1 MLSILEANYRGEKYP
16 IYISDDAIKYLN
28 IHLNSLKNN
37 YLIIYDAVFKNKK
50 KHPDNTFSKIL
61 KSNKVLFFK
70 AGIKNKTS
78 KYVDNIIEFFYKNNI
93 SRDCEII
100 SIGGGV
106 VGDIVAYAASIY
118 HRGLKLIHVP
128 TSMTSMID
136 SSIGGKT
143 GFNRYNVVN
152 LCGTYFHPK
161 KTFIDVRFL
170 KTLNQRDLISG
181 LAEIIKK
188 AIIFDQ
194 ELFDFLSK
202 NKDDILELKSKIIYD
217 TIVKSV
223 KIKLL
228 ITTSDEKESN
238 QRLLLNYG
246 HTFGQALEGYFGIN
260 QKFLT
265 HGEAVSL
272 GIIAASKLADQKYNL
287 NTLKTNKLL
296 LKDFKLPTKFS
307 DLKIKRKINVNY
319 LIKNLNNDKKR
330 TINGIR
336 FIISKKKGT
345 GKIIYEKDKTLVK
358 KSFMSIIS

>member
-1 MLSILEANYRGEKYP
+1 MLSILEANYKGEKYP
-16 IYISDDAIKYLN
+16 IYISDDAIKQLE
-28 IHLNSLKNN
+28 IHLQALKNN
-37 YLIIYDAVFKNKK
+37 YLIICDDVFRDKK
-50 KHPDNTFSKIL
+50 KHPDSKFSKIL
-61 KSNKVLFFK
+61 KNSKVLFFK

-78 KYVDNIIEFFYKNNI
+78 RYVDNIIEFFYENNI
-93 SRDCEII
+93 SRDCQII

-106 VGDIVAYAASIY
+106 VGDVVGFAASIY

-128 TSMTSMID
+128 TSMTSMVD

-143 GFNRYNVVN
+143 GFNRYDVVN

-161 KTFIDVRFL
+161 SSFIDIRFL
-170 KTLNQRDLISG
+170 KTLDQRDLISG

-188 AIIFDQ
+188 AIIFDE
-194 ELFDFLSK
+194 ELFDFLNR
-202 NKDDILELKSKIIYD
+202 NKDDILNLTPKIIFE
-217 TIVKSV
+217 TIIKSV

-287 NTLKTNKLL
+287 NTVKTNKDL
-296 LKDFKLPTKFS
+296 LKNFKLPTNFS
-307 DLKIKRKINVNY
+307 DLKIKKKININN

-330 TINGIR
+330 TIHGIR
-336 FIISKKKGT
+336 FIISKKKGN
-345 GKIIYEKDKTLVK
+345 GQIIYEKNKNLIKQSFKTIL
-358 KSFMSIIS
+358 